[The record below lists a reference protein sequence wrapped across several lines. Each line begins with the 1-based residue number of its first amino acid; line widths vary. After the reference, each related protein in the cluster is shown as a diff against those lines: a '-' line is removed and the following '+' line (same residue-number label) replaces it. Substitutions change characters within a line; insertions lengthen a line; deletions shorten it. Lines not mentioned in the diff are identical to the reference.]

1 MNKEE
6 ALKVI
11 LSDIKQAKNAKKD
24 IDSKIETW
32 IAEYDGQPYGEK
44 IKGRSNI
51 VVKDIKKAVEWFIPN
66 AIAPFVDRN
75 RIIKLEGVT
84 YEDVAPATVHE
95 RLLNYQFVRKFD
107 RYNFIHDMFKVGA
120 TEGTTVIRVGWE
132 LEEEERVEVF
142 ENLDEN
148 GVNLL
153 RQQGFELKI
162 NENNNGTYTVRAK
175 NIITKENY
183 PTAQIVRNG
192 NFFPDPSVDNA
203 EEMSFAAYRYETTL
217 SELRETGKYDEED
230 LEELVNSLNNIEDS
244 SLENLRN
251 TDLSYYGRSLNYES
265 EAKANKKVT
274 VYEYWGHLDLN
285 GDGISES
292 IMATIV
298 NDKLLEIT
306 ENPYPDGKIPFI
318 IIPFSKIPFSLWGYP
333 IAELISDNQKVR
345 SSLMRGFIDNVA
357 QSNNGKKFIKKG
369 SLDPINKKK
378 YENNLGGLIEFN
390 INPEMIDGN
399 FNQLPPSIFNLYELV
414 QQEAEALSGINRMTQ
429 GIDSSALNDSAT
441 GAAIQRDMG
450 QKRMIDIIRRYSE
463 GLKQL
468 FRHWIAYNKEFLTDK
483 EVMRISGEFIQFKR
497 DDISGEFDIDLT
509 VGVAGVAEAK
519 VNQMTMLMQQVGGL
533 AGVATI
539 PPNFFNMMLGKIADE
554 WGYADIAKL
563 LEESKQ
569 EGPSE
574 AEVAA
579 QQMQMQQVQA
589 DIQEKQSKAE
599 LNKAKTFD
607 TMSSANSKNVDNKMK
622 AAGIV
627 NQKPFD
633 PNPRGQGQKPKQ

>member
-1 MNKEE
+1 LDKEE

-32 IAEYDGQPYGEK
+32 LGEYEGLPYGEK
-44 IKGRSNI
+44 QKGRSNI

-66 AIAPFVDRN
+66 AIAPFVERN
-75 RIIKLEGVT
+75 RIVKLEGVT
-84 YEDVAPATVHE
+84 FEDVAPSQVHE
-95 RLLNYQFVRKFD
+95 RLLNYQFVRKFN
-107 RYNFIHDMFKVGA
+107 RYDFIHDMFKIGA
-120 TEGTTVIRVGWE
+120 TEGTTVIRTGWE

-142 ENLDEN
+142 KEVDEN
-148 GVNLL
+148 VINML

-162 NENNNGTYTVRAK
+162 DELDNGLFNVRAK

-183 PTAQIVRNG
+183 PTAEIVRNG
-192 NFFPDPSVDNA
+192 NFFPDPSADCA
-203 EEMSFAAYRYETTL
+203 DELGFAAYRYETTL
-217 SELRETGKYDEED
+217 SELKETGKYKDED
-230 LEELVNSLNNIEDS
+230 LEELALSLQENEDS
-244 SLENLRN
+244 SLEQTRN

-274 VYEYWGHLDLN
+274 VYEYWGHLDMN
-285 GDGISES
+285 DDGISES

-298 NDKLLEIT
+298 NDKLLDIG
-306 ENPYPDGKIPFI
+306 ENPYPDKKIPFI

-369 SLDPINKKK
+369 SLDPVNKKK

-414 QQEAEALSGINRMTQ
+414 QQEAESLSGINRMTQ

-450 QKRMIDIIRRYSE
+450 QKRMIDIIRRYTE
-463 GLKQL
+463 GLKKL
-468 FRHWIAYNKEFLTDK
+468 FRHWISYNKEFLTDK

-509 VGVAGVAEAK
+509 VGVSGVAEAK

-539 PPNFFNMMLGKIADE
+539 PPNFFNMMLSKIADE

-563 LEESKQ
+563 LEDSKQ
-569 EGPSE
+569 EDPSE
-574 AEVAA
+574 AEIAA
-579 QQMQMQQVQA
+579 QQMQQAQVQA
-589 DIQEKQSKAE
+589 DIAEKNSKAE

-607 TMSSANSKNVDNKMK
+607 TMSQANSKNVDNKMK
-622 AAGIV
+622 AYGIV
-627 NQKPFD
+627 NPKP
-633 PNPRGQGQKPKQ
+633 QQ